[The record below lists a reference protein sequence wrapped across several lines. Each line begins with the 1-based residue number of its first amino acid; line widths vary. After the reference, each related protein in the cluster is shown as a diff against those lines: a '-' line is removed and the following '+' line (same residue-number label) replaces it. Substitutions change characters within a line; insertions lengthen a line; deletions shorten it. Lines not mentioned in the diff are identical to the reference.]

1 MDDENHK
8 RHVIEG
14 FKVIC
19 LCRSVKKN
27 SILKAIK
34 EGCVTV
40 DAINKKLRT
49 GSGDCQGE
57 RCQHKIKQIVNE
69 LT

>member
-1 MDDENHK
+1 MNDDNYK

-19 LCRSVKKN
+19 LCKSIKKS

-34 EGCVTV
+34 DGCVTV
-40 DAINKKLRT
+40 DAINKKL
-49 GSGDCQGE
+49 GSKSGDCKGE
-57 RCQHKIKQIVNE
+57 RCQHKIKQILSE